1 MLARWNPTPRDLLV
15 LGLILG
21 AIAVI
26 AVVFVFLA
34 AIGATSDSLGA
45 VIFELL
51 IAGFLV
57 PMAVYL
63 FGVSRTTAR
72 ASDVADARVLAVAV
86 GRKPGRFVYPAGQVF
101 AATETA
107 VVVLRSRLIGSPTV
121 LKAVP
126 YRAVSHAEASWDD
139 VSIESNEGVLALDA
153 VAPTQ
158 GKLFAA
164 LVSSRAG
171 LSVDAEAFASPLS

>member
-1 MLARWNPTPRDLLV
+1 LARWNPTPRDLLV
-15 LGLILG
+15 IGFIIG
-21 AIAVI
+21 AIALT
-26 AVVFVFLA
+26 AVVFAFLA
-34 AIGATSDSLGA
+34 AVGATTDAPGA

-51 IAGFLV
+51 IAGFLL

-63 FGVSRTTAR
+63 FGVSRTVAR
-72 ASDVADARVLAVAV
+72 ASDVADSPVLAVAV

-101 AATETA
+101 AATDAA
-107 VVVLRSRLIGSPTV
+107 VVVLRSRLIGPPTV

-126 YRAVSHAEASWDD
+126 YAAISHVDASWDD
-139 VSIESNEGVLALDA
+139 LSIKNNEDDLCLDA

-171 LSVDAEAFASPLS
+171 LAVDAAVFASPLS